1 MKVMVFD
8 VGGTEIKYSVMDEAM
23 RRMHTGSVPTPQ
35 DTQEHF
41 LDALY
46 QLYLPHKDE
55 VEGIAMAVPGFVD
68 ANTGYVSNGGALL
81 YNTGTQVG
89 QLVRERCGCRVTLE
103 NDGKAAA
110 IAELRAGA
118 LQGCCNAAVF
128 IIGTGVGGGII
139 ANGQLVRGVHFT
151 AGEYSFVNTN
161 ADEWENTEKTMACQC
176 STKYLLKWYRARKGL
191 PADAP
196 MDGRRFFEAA
206 NAGEPEAL
214 DVLERFCHAV
224 TVQIYNLTVLL
235 DVEKV
240 AIGGGISKQPLL
252 LETLR
257 RVYDGLFASR
267 RDSPYMK
274 GLPRCQIVPC
284 AFSSEANQVG
294 ALYAYLQ
301 AFHS

>member
-8 VGGTEIKYSVMDEAM
+8 VGGTEIKYSVMDEQLNRTDA
-23 RRMHTGSVPTPQ
+23 GSVPTPQ

-46 QLYLPHKDE
+46 ALYAPHKDE
-55 VEGIAMAVPGFVD
+55 VEGIAMALPGFVD
-68 ANTGYVSNGGALL
+68 AKTGYVSNGGALL
-81 YNTGTQVG
+81 YNTDTPVG
-89 QLVRERCGCRVTLE
+89 QRIREKCGCPVTLE

-161 ADEWENTEKTMACQC
+161 ADEWDAPDKTMACQC
-176 STKYLLKWYRARKGL
+176 STRNLLEWYRARKDL
-191 PADAP
+191 PEDAP
-196 MDGRRFFEAA
+196 MNGKVFFEAV
-206 NAGEPEAL
+206 NAGEPEAVE
-214 DVLERFCHAV
+214 VLERFCKAIA
-224 TVQIYNLTVLL
+224 VQIYNLTVLL

-240 AIGGGISKQPLL
+240 AIGGGISKQPIL
-252 LETLR
+252 LEGLR
-257 RVYDGLFASR
+257 KAYDGLFASR
-267 RDSPYMK
+267 GDMPYMK
-274 GLPRCQIVPC
+274 GLPRTEILPC

-294 ALYAYLQ
+294 ALYTYLQ
-301 AFHS
+301 ELH